1 MVDDVLETETLA
13 WVYLKQGHPKRAAEI
28 FERLLKAD
36 RDNQSAIRGLSSCR
50 ELLDDRGREAGMLNQ
65 EKLLVLQRMLSRLT
79 GTQFAEDGVKTG
91 VRTTVKADNAEH
103 ETPHQKKLRLLKS
116 MLDRLSGGGEVR

>member
-28 FERLLKAD
+28 FERLLSAD

-50 ELLDDRGREAGMLNQ
+50 ELLGDRGREAGMANN
-65 EKLLVLQRMLSRLT
+65 EKLLVLQQMLARLT
-79 GTQFAEDGVKTG
+79 GTQFAGDGMKAG
-91 VRTTVKADNAEH
+91 ARATVKAEQENPRE
-103 ETPHQKKLRLLKS
+103 KKLRLLKS
-116 MLDRLSGGGEVR
+116 MLDRLSGGAIR